1 MISPVKSQVNLR
13 LRLTADSIRLHRLH
27 NLCKRFPLLSTSA
40 VTLALPSRVIS
51 SSVNSSL
58 QPLVPP
64 TSSSLT
70 GSAVD
75 VDPGRAK
82 AKASNMMV
90 LPSTLTLPL
99 SLHSLPRPPIKFYIL
114 GCWAL
119 QSEQSQ
125 RLLQ

>member
-1 MISPVKSQVNLR
+1 M
-13 LRLTADSIRLHRLH
+13 DSIRMH
-27 NLCKRFPLLSTSA
+27 NLHKRFLLLSASV
-40 VTLALPSRVIS
+40 VTLALPSRVTS
-51 SSVNSSL
+51 SSASSHPL
-58 QPLVPP
+58 PLVPP
-64 TSSSLT
+64 TSSSLI

-75 VDPGRAK
+75 VDLGRAK

-125 RLLQ
+125 RLLL